1 VTAMGRSERG
11 QMGEH
16 EVPLPTLLFAGF
28 GAAVSWGLHFNLVY
42 FLNTLFCKTG
52 RGGGDVAVYLV
63 TAAFA
68 LVSMTAGWVAWRR
81 WRMLGNASRLDEA
94 VSQSEG
100 RTSILLFIGMAGG
113 ALFTLFIIVEGLV
126 PLFLSTCSL
135 AS

>member
-1 VTAMGRSERG
+1 MRREERD
-11 QMGEH
+11 QVGEH

-28 GAAVSWGLHFNLVY
+28 GAAVSWGVHFNLVY
-42 FLNTLFCKTG
+42 VLTTVSCKAG
-52 RGGGDVAVYLV
+52 REGGDVAVYLV

-68 LVSMTAGWVAWRR
+68 LLSGTAGWVAWRK
-81 WRMLGNASRLDEA
+81 WRMLGNTTRVADA
-94 VSQSEG
+94 VAKPIG

-126 PLFLSTCSL
+126 PLFLRTCSL